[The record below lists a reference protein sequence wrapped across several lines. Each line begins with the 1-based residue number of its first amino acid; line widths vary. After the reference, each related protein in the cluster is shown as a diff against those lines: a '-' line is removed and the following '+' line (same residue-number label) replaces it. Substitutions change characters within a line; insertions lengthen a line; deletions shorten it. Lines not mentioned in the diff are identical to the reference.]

1 MAKSNA
7 QKKNDAGEIREVPHV
22 MPAASPDTDKL
33 IHERTRL
40 AIISSLAVNPSL
52 SFSELKSMLGL
63 SDGNLSVHAQKL
75 EAAGFI
81 KCTKSFEGRTPRTEY
96 KITATGKK
104 SLEKYLNHMEQLIAM
119 VRDSS

>member
-1 MAKSNA
+1 MGKSNT
-7 QKKNDAGEIREVPHV
+7 QKKSDSPSIREVPIV
-22 MPAASPDTDKL
+22 TPATAADADKL

-52 SFSELKSMLGL
+52 SFSELKALLKL

-96 KITATGKK
+96 AITGTGKK
-104 SLEKYLNHMEQLIAM
+104 ALEKYLNHMEQLIAR
-119 VRDSS
+119 VRDSG